1 MFKPAHLF
9 KQLVVGAVFMAATV
23 TSMNH
28 HADAFYAHAE
38 TKTLDSG
45 RECKHFKLPAMNAGN
60 CVVEEGSEVIL
71 FSNGAL
77 SLAATLN
84 CKSPYYSMYSPY
96 EGNEPHKHSKQEQFS
111 LIPWRGWQHNHH
123 GHYGWEGWGFDG
135 DLELEAAF
143 YGHGHRHFDE
153 EFDADLGVAYIEPL
167 GGRKPGEYR
176 YRWTDDRPSSSSR
189 ARHYNWVEQMDLRFD

>member
-9 KQLVVGAVFMAATV
+9 KQLVVGTVFMTAAV
-23 TSMNH
+23 TGMNH
-28 HADAFYAHAE
+28 SADAFYAHAE

-153 EFDADLGVAYIEPL
+153 EFDADVNVSPL
-167 GGRKPGEYR
+167 QAATPQKEGTFR
-176 YRWTDDRPSSSSR
+176 YRWEENRPANHRRGR
-189 ARHYNWVEQMDLRFD
+189 AFDKINHMYMVID